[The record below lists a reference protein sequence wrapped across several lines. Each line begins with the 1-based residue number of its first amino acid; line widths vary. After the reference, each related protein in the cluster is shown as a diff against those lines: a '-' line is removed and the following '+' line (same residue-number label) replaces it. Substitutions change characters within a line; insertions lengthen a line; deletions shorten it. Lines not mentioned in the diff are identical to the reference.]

1 MWSFIIVKHN
11 SVRCQSKASFFVQS
25 CKGNFFWPW
34 ELPLRKAVMFEKLV
48 QSDFVMRTIFAKSEV
63 ETNEIHFPYNLKQI
77 PV

>member
-1 MWSFIIVKHN
+1 
-11 SVRCQSKASFFVQS
+11 
-25 CKGNFFWPW
+25 
-34 ELPLRKAVMFEKLV
+34 MFEKLV